1 MRKKSIPLAV
11 TLAAIF
17 GPFGIMYSSV
27 GMGFLM
33 LVVDMVAAFIA
44 SSLIGHGMA
53 SVGGSL
59 SVLVGLNCLVGWL
72 AARARNRGS

>member
-1 MRKKSIPLAV
+1 MRKKSIPLALA
-11 TLAAIF
+11 LAAIF

-27 GMGFLM
+27 GLGFLM
-33 LVVDMVAAFIA
+33 LAVDLVAAFVA

-59 SVLVGLNCLVGWL
+59 AFLVGVNCLVGWL
-72 AARARNRGS
+72 AARARNRE